1 MIQWL
6 RDKFGRIV
14 TVVGALL
21 QGIDTLDITPIKQPI
36 EEIIGHRWL
45 QGIIVGLFVLS
56 YLRHQY
62 VASQHPK

>member
-1 MIQWL
+1 MIRWI

-14 TVVGALL
+14 TGLGVLL
-21 QGIDTLDITPIKQPI
+21 QGIETFDITPIKQPI
-36 EEIIGHRWL
+36 EDLIGHRWL
-45 QGIIVGLFVLS
+45 QVLIVGLFALS